1 MKKEQKMLVSPSQN
15 IDLANYDPAYT
26 GEFSDKEAA
35 KIKLAAGIEKLAE
48 YQQVLYAHN
57 KFAVLVIFQAMDA
70 AGKDSTIKHVMSG
83 INPQGCQVF
92 SFQAPSVEE
101 LDRDYLWRIHKSLP
115 ERGRIGIFNRSH
127 YEEVL
132 ITRVHPE
139 LLTAQN
145 LPNLNLNKIWHQRF
159 AEINDFERYLTNNG
173 TIIIKFFLHLSKHE
187 QKRRFLERI
196 ETPAKNWKFSAA
208 DLKERAHWDDY
219 QAAYTDI
226 LNHTSTK
233 SAPWY
238 IIPADRKWFTRLAV
252 ADIICSRLKELN
264 LTYPTLTSPQIEQL
278 SVAKQILEREEE

>member
-1 MKKEQKMLVSPSQN
+1 MKKEQKMLVSPSQK
-15 IDLANYDPAYT
+15 IDLADYDSAYT
-26 GEFSDKEAA
+26 GEFLDKEAA

-145 LPNLNLNKIWHQRF
+145 LPHLNLNKIWHQRF
-159 AEINDFERYLTNNG
+159 EEINDFERYLTNNG

-208 DLKERAHWDDY
+208 DIKERAHWDDY
-219 QAAYTDI
+219 QAAYTDM

-252 ADIICSRLKELN
+252 ADIICNRLKELN

-278 SVAKQILEREEE
+278 SAAKQILEREE

>member
-1 MKKEQKMLVSPSQN
+1 MKDKNMLIPPGKK
-15 IDLANYDPAYT
+15 IDLADYDPAYT

-35 KIKLAAGIEKLAE
+35 KLKLATGIEKLAE
-48 YQQVLYAHN
+48 YQNILYAHN
-57 KFAVLVIFQAMDA
+57 QFAILIIFQAMDA
-70 AGKDSTIKHVMSG
+70 AGKDGTIEHVMSG
-83 INPQGCQVF
+83 VNPQGCQVY
-92 SFQAPSVEE
+92 SFQAPSAEE
-101 LDRDYLWRIHKSLP
+101 LDHDYLWRIHKCLP

-139 LLTAQN
+139 LLASQH
-145 LPNLNLNKIWHQRF
+145 LPNLNLHKIWHQRF
-159 AEINDFERYLTNNG
+159 QEINDFERYLTNNG
-173 TIIIKFFLHLSKHE
+173 TVIIKFFLHVSKAE

-208 DLKERAHWDDY
+208 DIQERAHWDDY

-238 IIPADRKWFTRLAV
+238 VIPADRKWFTRLAV
-252 ADIICSRLKELN
+252 ADIICNRLQELN
-264 LTYPTLTSPQIEQL
+264 LTYPTLNNEQKAKL
-278 SVAKQILEREEE
+278 LAAKQILEREE

>member
-1 MKKEQKMLVSPSQN
+1 MINDRNILIPPGQK
-15 IDLANYDPAYT
+15 IDLADYDPAYT

-35 KIKLAAGIEKLAE
+35 KIKLAAGIEQLAE
-48 YQQVLYAHN
+48 YQNILYAHN
-57 KFAVLVIFQAMDA
+57 KFAVLIIFQAMDA
-70 AGKDSTIKHVMSG
+70 AGKDSTIEHVMSG
-83 INPQGCQVF
+83 VNPQGCQVF

-101 LDRDYLWRIHKSLP
+101 LDHDYLWRINKCLP

-139 LLTAQN
+139 VLMAQN
-145 LPNLNLNKIWHQRF
+145 LPNLDLQTIWHQRF
-159 AEINDFERYLTNNG
+159 QEINDFERYLTNNG
-173 TIIIKFFLHLSKHE
+173 TVIIKFFLHVSKSE

-196 ETPAKNWKFSAA
+196 EAPAKNWKFSVD
-208 DLKERAHWDDY
+208 DLKERAYWDDY
-219 QAAYTDI
+219 QAVYTDI

-252 ADIICSRLKELN
+252 ADIICSRLKQLN
-264 LTYPTLTSPQIEQL
+264 LAYPKLSNEQKSQL
-278 SVAKQILEREEE
+278 SAAKQILEREE

>member
-1 MKKEQKMLVSPSQN
+1 MINDRNILIPPGQK
-15 IDLANYDPAYT
+15 IDLADYDPAYT

-35 KIKLAAGIEKLAE
+35 KIKLAAGIEQLAE
-48 YQQVLYAHN
+48 YQNILYAHN
-57 KFAVLVIFQAMDA
+57 KFAVLIIFQAMDA

-83 INPQGCQVF
+83 VNPQGCQVF

-101 LDRDYLWRIHKSLP
+101 LDHDYLWRINKCLP

-127 YEEVL
+127 YEELL

-139 LLTAQN
+139 VLMAQN
-145 LPNLNLNKIWHQRF
+145 LPNLDLQTIWHHRF
-159 AEINDFERYLTNNG
+159 QEINDFERYLTNNG
-173 TIIIKFFLHLSKHE
+173 TVIIKFFFHVSKSE

-196 ETPAKNWKFSAA
+196 EAPAKNWKFSA
-208 DLKERAHWDDY
+208 DDIKERAYWDDY

-238 IIPADRKWFTRLAV
+238 IIPADHKWFTRLAV
-252 ADIICSRLKELN
+252 AEIICSRLKQLN
-264 LTYPTLTSPQIEQL
+264 LTYPKLSNEQKSQL
-278 SVAKQILEREEE
+278 SAAKQILEREE